1 MNTPE
6 NLKIGLHGSR
16 PALLDPHGNPVF
28 LAPRNVVFLH
38 EFERIVNE
46 VFENTPD
53 SNEREYDAG
62 YAEGV
67 RDGENDAESNMRAEI
82 GFHANDLRDAA
93 WKLREHIE
101 TKEGDQCF
109 EALLKLIDKLG
120 LLLHPGDM
128 SPEMLE
134 QLLADPVFRPRG
146 GWSERAEEWTDAN
159 VTGSWREVFK
169 LREKAILARELEL
182 ERAEV
187 MALTAELE
195 ALRAGTPPEI

>member
-1 MNTPE
+1 M
-6 NLKIGLHGSR
+6 I
-16 PALLDPHGNPVF
+16 
-28 LAPRNVVFLH
+28 LH

-109 EALLKLIDKLG
+109 EALVNLPSVNG
-120 LLLHPGDM
+120 GA
-128 SPEMLE
+128 S
-134 QLLADPVFRPRG
+134 QRPCG
-146 GWSERAEEWTDAN
+146 
-159 VTGSWREVFK
+159 
-169 LREKAILARELEL
+169 
-182 ERAEV
+182 
-187 MALTAELE
+187 
-195 ALRAGTPPEI
+195 P